1 MGSLDWP
8 QSIFYAEFVSTDI
21 PFLRTALVALAE
33 SVSRGAS
40 SRTAFISWAEF

>member
-21 PFLRTALVALAE
+21 PFLRTALAE